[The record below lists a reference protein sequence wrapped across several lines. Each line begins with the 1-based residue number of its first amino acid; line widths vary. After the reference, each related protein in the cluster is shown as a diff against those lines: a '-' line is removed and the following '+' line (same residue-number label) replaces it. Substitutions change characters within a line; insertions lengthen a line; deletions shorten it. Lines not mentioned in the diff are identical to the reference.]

1 MLKISGE
8 KIMSYAP
15 VSNNISHYN
24 EVGRVSGVSDAD
36 PHRLVQMLLEG
47 ALGKIA
53 MVKGLMNRK
62 EIAKKGE
69 VISQAVSIINSLRA
83 SLDLS
88 AGGELATNL
97 DNVYEYIERR
107 LLKANIDNDITLLDE
122 ASSLLYEIK
131 TGWDTIPPELRKKPT
146 ETLSVAS

>member
-1 MLKISGE
+1 
-8 KIMSYAP
+8 MSYASI
-15 VSNNISHYN
+15 SNNISQYN

-53 MVKGLMNRK
+53 VVKGLMKRK

-69 VISQAVSIINSLRA
+69 VIGQAVSIVGGLRA

-88 AGGELATNL
+88 TGGELAVNL
-97 DNVYEYIERR
+97 DNIYEYIERR
-107 LLKANIDNDITLLDE
+107 LLKANMDDDVAILDE
-122 ASSLLYEIK
+122 ASSLLHEIK
-131 TGWDTIPPELRKKPT
+131 TGWDAIPLELRKKST
-146 ETLSVAS
+146 EALSAVS

>member
-1 MLKISGE
+1 
-8 KIMSYAP
+8 MSYAS

-24 EVGRVSGVSDAD
+24 EVDRVSGVSDAD
-36 PHRLVQMLLEG
+36 PHRLVQMLLDG

-53 MVKGLMNRK
+53 IVKGLMIRN

-69 VISQAVSIINSLRA
+69 VISQAVSIISGLRA

-88 AGGELATNL
+88 AGGELAANL
-97 DNVYEYIERR
+97 DNIYEYIEHG
-107 LLKANIDNDITLLDE
+107 LLKANINGDVTILDE
-122 ASSLLYEIK
+122 ASKLLHEIK
-131 TGWDTIPPELRKKPT
+131 TGWDAIPLELRTKPK